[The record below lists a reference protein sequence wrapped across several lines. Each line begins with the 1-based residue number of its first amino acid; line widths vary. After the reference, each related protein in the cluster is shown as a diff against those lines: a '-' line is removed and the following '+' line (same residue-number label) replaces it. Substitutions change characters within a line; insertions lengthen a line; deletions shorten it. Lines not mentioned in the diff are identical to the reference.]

1 MPDVGDPVL
10 TEEDGA
16 EGGQQGE
23 HAQRDEA
30 EQRTKQAGS
39 PQEKADALKLM
50 VEDAHGKFEIS

>member
-23 HAQRDEA
+23 HAQRANPEA
-30 EQRTKQAGS
+30 QKT
-39 PQEKADALKLM
+39 
-50 VEDAHGKFEIS
+50 VVKFMLISG